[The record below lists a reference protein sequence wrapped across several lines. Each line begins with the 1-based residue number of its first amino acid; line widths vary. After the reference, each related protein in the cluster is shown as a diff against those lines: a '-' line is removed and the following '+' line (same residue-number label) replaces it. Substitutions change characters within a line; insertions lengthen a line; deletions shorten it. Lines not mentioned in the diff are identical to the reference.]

1 MRLLIFLICFFPA
14 LFMAQK
20 TIVSGKVGRVDLVLR
35 MTHNTPGISPLGVRA
50 RFPSIFSNLA
60 G

>member
-14 LFMAQK
+14 LYMAQK

-50 RFPSIFSNLA
+50 RFSFNF
-60 G
+60 